1 MKNILETMIQKIE
14 IKNTK
19 DIKKIIKIITDKKDK
34 IIQEKEDTM
43 MMT

>member
-1 MKNILETMIQKIE
+1 MIQKIE

-34 IIQEKEDTM
+34 IIQKKEDTM